1 MNNLK
6 SRLAKEKRFKVYGII
21 SIITA
26 LTLLTILFVSI
37 FSQGYTAFQETRIQ
51 LPVYFDQEI
60 LDPNKTSDWNNIKKA
75 NFNGLV
81 KQSLRNLFPEV
92 SGRSNKRKLYKIVS
106 SSAEYQIRN
115 IVNNDLS
122 IIGSKQNIWVLADDD
137 VDMLIKGNIN
147 RNLPEN
153 ERRIDD
159 QELIWIEY
167 LESEN
172 LIKKVFNKTLFT
184 SGDSSESEQSGIL
197 VALLGSFY
205 ALLITLVL
213 SFPIGIA
220 TAVYLEEFA
229 PKDNKF
235 VDFIEVNINNLAAV
249 PSIIFGLLGLAI
261 FLNFFEMPRSAPLV
275 GGMVLSLM
283 TLPRIIIPA
292 RAALKSVP
300 PSIREGALGLGAS
313 NVQAVFH
320 HVLPIAT
327 PGMLTGTIIGMA
339 QALGE
344 SAPLLIIGMVAFIV
358 DIPQGFTDP
367 ATALPVQIYL
377 WADTPE
383 RGFVERTAAV
393 IMVLLIF
400 LILMN
405 SLAIYLRK
413 SLKKILPSEKNY
425 V

>member
-6 SRLAKEKRFKVYGII
+6 SRLAKEKRFKAYGII

-81 KQSLRNLFPEV
+81 KQSVRNLFPEV

-106 SSAEYQIRN
+106 SSAEYQIRS

-159 QELIWIEY
+159 QELFWIEY

-358 DIPQGFTDP
+358 DVPQGFTDP

-400 LILMN
+400 LVLMN

-413 SLKKILPSEKNY
+413 KFEKNIT
-425 V
+425 

>member
-6 SRLAKEKRFKVYGII
+6 SRLAKEKRFKAYGII

-60 LDPNKTSDWNNIKKA
+60 LDPNKTSDWNDIKKA

-81 KQSLRNLFPEV
+81 KQSIRNLFPEV

-106 SSAEYQIRN
+106 SSAEYQIRS

-205 ALLITLVL
+205 ALLITLIL

-344 SAPLLIIGMVAFIV
+344 SAPLLVIGMVAFIV

-400 LILMN
+400 LVLMN

>member
-6 SRLAKEKRFKVYGII
+6 SRLAKEKRFKAYGIL

-60 LDPNKTSDWNNIKKA
+60 LDPNKTSDWNDIKKA

-81 KQSLRNLFPEV
+81 KQSIRNLFPEV

-159 QELIWIEY
+159 QELMWIEY

-172 LIKKVFNKTLFT
+172 LIKKVFNKTLFS

-313 NVQAVFH
+313 NVQAVFN

-367 ATALPVQIYL
+367 ATTLPVQIYL

-400 LILMN
+400 LVLMN

-413 SLKKILPSEKNY
+413 KFEKNIT
-425 V
+425 

>member
-6 SRLAKEKRFKVYGII
+6 SRLAKEKRFKAYGII

-159 QELIWIEY
+159 QELMWIEY

-358 DIPQGFTDP
+358 DVPQGFTDP

-413 SLKKILPSEKNY
+413 KFEKNIT
-425 V
+425 

>member
-6 SRLAKEKRFKVYGII
+6 SRLAKEKRFKAYGII

-106 SSAEYQIRN
+106 SSAEYQIRS

-358 DIPQGFTDP
+358 DVPQGFTDP

-400 LILMN
+400 LVLMN

-413 SLKKILPSEKNY
+413 KFEKNIT
-425 V
+425 

>member
-6 SRLAKEKRFKVYGII
+6 SRLAKEKRFKAYGIL

-159 QELIWIEY
+159 QELMWIEY

-358 DIPQGFTDP
+358 DVPQGFTDP

-413 SLKKILPSEKNY
+413 KFEKNIT
-425 V
+425 

>member
-6 SRLAKEKRFKVYGII
+6 SRLAKEKRFKAYGII

-205 ALLITLVL
+205 ALLITLIL

-344 SAPLLIIGMVAFIV
+344 SAPLLVIGMVAFIV

-400 LILMN
+400 LVLMN

-413 SLKKILPSEKNY
+413 KFEKNIT
-425 V
+425 

>member
-6 SRLAKEKRFKVYGII
+6 SRLAKEKRFKAYGII

-60 LDPNKTSDWNNIKKA
+60 LDPNKTSDWNEIKKA

-81 KQSLRNLFPEV
+81 KQSVRNLFPEV

-106 SSAEYQIRN
+106 SSAEYQIRS

-313 NVQAVFH
+313 NVQAVFN

-344 SAPLLIIGMVAFIV
+344 SAPLLVIGMVAFIV

-400 LILMN
+400 LVLMN

-413 SLKKILPSEKNY
+413 KFEKNIT
-425 V
+425 

>member
-6 SRLAKEKRFKVYGII
+6 SRLAKEKRFKAYGII

-60 LDPNKTSDWNNIKKA
+60 LDPNKTSDWNEIKKA

-81 KQSLRNLFPEV
+81 KQSVRNLFPEV

-106 SSAEYQIRN
+106 SSAEYQIRS

-159 QELIWIEY
+159 QELMWIEY

-213 SFPIGIA
+213 SFPIRIA

-283 TLPRIIIPA
+283 TLPRVIIPA

-344 SAPLLIIGMVAFIV
+344 SAPLLVIGMVAFIV

-400 LILMN
+400 LVLMN

-413 SLKKILPSEKNY
+413 KFEKNIT
-425 V
+425 

>member
-60 LDPNKTSDWNNIKKA
+60 LDPNKTSDWNDIKKA

-159 QELIWIEY
+159 QELMWIEY

-344 SAPLLIIGMVAFIV
+344 SAPLLVIGMVAFIV

-400 LILMN
+400 LVLMN

-413 SLKKILPSEKNY
+413 KFEKNIT
-425 V
+425 

>member
-6 SRLAKEKRFKVYGII
+6 SRLAKEKRFKAYGIL

-60 LDPNKTSDWNNIKKA
+60 LDPNKTSDWNEIKKA

-81 KQSLRNLFPEV
+81 KQSVRNLFPEV

-106 SSAEYQIRN
+106 SSAEYQIRS

-159 QELIWIEY
+159 QELMWIEY

-344 SAPLLIIGMVAFIV
+344 SAPLLVIGMVAFIV

-400 LILMN
+400 LVLMN

-413 SLKKILPSEKNY
+413 KFEKNIT
-425 V
+425 

>member
-6 SRLAKEKRFKVYGII
+6 SRLAKEKRFKAYGII

-60 LDPNKTSDWNNIKKA
+60 LDPNKTSDWSDIKKA

-81 KQSLRNLFPEV
+81 KQSIRNLFPEV

-106 SSAEYQIRN
+106 SSAEYQIRS

-159 QELIWIEY
+159 QELMWIEY

-344 SAPLLIIGMVAFIV
+344 SAPLLVIGMVAFIV

-413 SLKKILPSEKNY
+413 KFEKNIT
-425 V
+425 

>member
-6 SRLAKEKRFKVYGII
+6 SRLAKEKRFKAYGII

-60 LDPNKTSDWNNIKKA
+60 LDPNKTSDWSDIKKA

-81 KQSLRNLFPEV
+81 KQSIRNLFPEV

-106 SSAEYQIRN
+106 SSAEYQIRS

-313 NVQAVFH
+313 NVQAVFN

-344 SAPLLIIGMVAFIV
+344 SAPLLVIGMVAFIV

-413 SLKKILPSEKNY
+413 KFEKNIT
-425 V
+425 

>member
-6 SRLAKEKRFKVYGII
+6 SRLAKEKRFKAYGII

-60 LDPNKTSDWNNIKKA
+60 LDPNKTSDWSDIKKA

-81 KQSLRNLFPEV
+81 KQSIRNLFPEV

-106 SSAEYQIRN
+106 SSAEYQIRS

-159 QELIWIEY
+159 QELMWIEY

-313 NVQAVFH
+313 NVQAVFN

-358 DIPQGFTDP
+358 DVPQGFTDP

-413 SLKKILPSEKNY
+413 KFEKNIT
-425 V
+425 

>member
-6 SRLAKEKRFKVYGII
+6 SRLAKEKRFKAYGVI
-21 SIITA
+21 SITTA

-60 LDPNKTSDWNNIKKA
+60 LDPNKTNDWNIIKKA

-81 KQSLRNLFPEV
+81 KQSIRDLFPEV

-159 QELIWIEY
+159 QELMWIEY

-172 LIKKVFNKTLFT
+172 LIKKVFNKTLFS

-313 NVQAVFH
+313 NVQAVFN

-367 ATALPVQIYL
+367 ATTLPVQIYL

-400 LILMN
+400 LVLMN

-413 SLKKILPSEKNY
+413 KFEKNIT
-425 V
+425 

>member
-6 SRLAKEKRFKVYGII
+6 SRLAKEKRFKAYGII

-60 LDPNKTSDWNNIKKA
+60 LDPNKTGDWNNIKKA

-106 SSAEYQIRN
+106 SSAEYQIRS

-159 QELIWIEY
+159 QELMWIEY

-344 SAPLLIIGMVAFIV
+344 SAPLLVIGMVAFIV

-400 LILMN
+400 LVLMN

-413 SLKKILPSEKNY
+413 KFEKNIT
-425 V
+425 

>member
-6 SRLAKEKRFKVYGII
+6 SRLAKEKRFKAYGII

-60 LDPNKTSDWNNIKKA
+60 LDPNKTGDWNNIKKA

-106 SSAEYQIRN
+106 SSAEYQIRD

-159 QELIWIEY
+159 QELMWIEY

-313 NVQAVFH
+313 NVQAVFN

-344 SAPLLIIGMVAFIV
+344 SAPLLVIGMVAFIV

-400 LILMN
+400 LVLMN

-413 SLKKILPSEKNY
+413 KFEKNIT
-425 V
+425 

>member
-6 SRLAKEKRFKVYGII
+6 SRLAKEKRFKAYGII

-51 LPVYFDQEI
+51 LTVYFDQEI

-159 QELIWIEY
+159 QELMWIEY

-313 NVQAVFH
+313 NVQAVFN

-344 SAPLLIIGMVAFIV
+344 SAPLLVIGMVAFIV

-413 SLKKILPSEKNY
+413 KFEKNIT
-425 V
+425 

>member
-6 SRLAKEKRFKVYGII
+6 SRLAKEKRFKAYGII

-60 LDPNKTSDWNNIKKA
+60 LDPNKTSDWNEIKKA

-81 KQSLRNLFPEV
+81 KQSVRNLFPEV

-344 SAPLLIIGMVAFIV
+344 SAPLLVIGMVAFIV

-400 LILMN
+400 LVLMN

-413 SLKKILPSEKNY
+413 KFEKNIT
-425 V
+425 

>member
-6 SRLAKEKRFKVYGII
+6 SRIAKEKRFKAYGII
-21 SIITA
+21 SITTA

-60 LDPNKTSDWNNIKKA
+60 LDPNKTSDWNDIKKA

-81 KQSLRNLFPEV
+81 KQSIRNLFPEV

-159 QELIWIEY
+159 QELMWIEY

-172 LIKKVFNKTLFT
+172 LIKKVFNKTLFS

-344 SAPLLIIGMVAFIV
+344 SAPLLVIGMVAFIV

-400 LILMN
+400 LVFMN

-413 SLKKILPSEKNY
+413 KFEKNIT
-425 V
+425 

>member
-6 SRLAKEKRFKVYGII
+6 SRLAKEKRFKAYGII

-106 SSAEYQIRN
+106 SSAEYQIRS

-159 QELIWIEY
+159 QELMWIEY

-313 NVQAVFH
+313 NVQAVFN

-358 DIPQGFTDP
+358 DVPQGFTDP

-413 SLKKILPSEKNY
+413 KFEKNIT
-425 V
+425 

>member
-159 QELIWIEY
+159 QELMWIDY

-261 FLNFFEMPRSAPLV
+261 FLNFLEMPRSAPLV

-358 DIPQGFTDP
+358 DVPQGFTDP

-413 SLKKILPSEKNY
+413 KFEKNIT
-425 V
+425 

>member
-6 SRLAKEKRFKVYGII
+6 SRLAKEKRFKAYGII

-60 LDPNKTSDWNNIKKA
+60 LDPNKTSDWSDIKKA

-81 KQSLRNLFPEV
+81 KQSIRNLFPEV

-106 SSAEYQIRN
+106 SSAEYQIRS

-344 SAPLLIIGMVAFIV
+344 SAPLLVIGMVAFIV

-367 ATALPVQIYL
+367 ATALPIQIYL

-400 LILMN
+400 LVLMN

-413 SLKKILPSEKNY
+413 KFEKNIT
-425 V
+425 

>member
-6 SRLAKEKRFKVYGII
+6 SRLAKEKRFKAYGII

-106 SSAEYQIRN
+106 SSAEYQIRS

-159 QELIWIEY
+159 QELMWIEY

-313 NVQAVFH
+313 NVQAVFN

-344 SAPLLIIGMVAFIV
+344 SAPLLVIGMVAFIV

-400 LILMN
+400 LVLMN

-413 SLKKILPSEKNY
+413 KFEKNIT
-425 V
+425 

>member
-6 SRLAKEKRFKVYGII
+6 SRIAKEKRFKAYGII
-21 SIITA
+21 SITTA

-60 LDPNKTSDWNNIKKA
+60 LDPNKTSDWNDIKKA

-81 KQSLRNLFPEV
+81 KQSIRNLFPEV

-159 QELIWIEY
+159 QELMWIEY

-172 LIKKVFNKTLFT
+172 LIKKVFNKTLFS

-313 NVQAVFH
+313 NVQAVFN

-367 ATALPVQIYL
+367 ATTLPVQIYL

-400 LILMN
+400 LVLMN

-413 SLKKILPSEKNY
+413 KFEKNIT
-425 V
+425 